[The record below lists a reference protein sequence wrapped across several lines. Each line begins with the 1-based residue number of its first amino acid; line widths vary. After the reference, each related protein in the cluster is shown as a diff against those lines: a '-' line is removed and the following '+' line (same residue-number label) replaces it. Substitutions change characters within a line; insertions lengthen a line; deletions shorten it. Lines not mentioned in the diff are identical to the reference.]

1 MNIKDNNKYY
11 YINQHEWEIFIEEE
25 VIEDAIAD
33 ASLEVI
39 NGIDNQFQ
47 LAGIIDRQQLIATAL
62 NL

>member
-1 MNIKDNNKYY
+1 MNIKDNNRSY
-11 YINQHEWEIFIEEE
+11 YINQDEWEIFIEEE

-47 LAGIIDRQQLIATAL
+47 LAEIIDRQQLIATAL

>member
-11 YINQHEWEIFIEEE
+11 YINQDEWEIFIEEE

-39 NGIDNQFQ
+39 NAIDNQFQ